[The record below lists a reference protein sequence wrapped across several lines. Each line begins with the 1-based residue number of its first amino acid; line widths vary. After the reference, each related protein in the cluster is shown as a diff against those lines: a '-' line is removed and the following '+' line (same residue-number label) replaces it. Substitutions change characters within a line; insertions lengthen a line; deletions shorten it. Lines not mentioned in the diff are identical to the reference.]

1 MATKL
6 DPSFSKSDNLSG
18 QVVSIKGKLPEVR
31 SKVQLDVSL
40 LKEMVGSDGESTD
53 VYPLRQGEPLMV
65 TVATAKSVGTVSNN
79 QKDKV
84 FLNLKL
90 PICANIGSR
99 LSLSRRVGTRWRLI
113 GHASIID
120 WGVNLPKILV
130 DTCGWIAVINAG
142 INIDHAFSRIFGRFQ
157 FIVIDSV
164 WDELRSFQDK
174 NRNKNILLELLMN
187 KSTPY
192 ESKKLDVNHT
202 DDIILF

>member
-1 MATKL
+1 M
-6 DPSFSKSDNLSG
+6 
-18 QVVSIKGKLPEVR
+18 
-31 SKVQLDVSL
+31 
-40 LKEMVGSDGESTD
+40 
-53 VYPLRQGEPLMV
+53 
-65 TVATAKSVGTVSNN
+65 
-79 QKDKV
+79 
-84 FLNLKL
+84 
-90 PICANIGSR
+90 
-99 LSLSRRVGTRWRLI
+99 
-113 GHASIID
+113 
-120 WGVNLPKILV
+120 V

-202 DDIILF
+202 DDIILFLSMENSWPVLTIDKKLKERLNKSNCKIVQVVGEKKIELI